1 MGITSEVLT
10 AVNDA
15 AVKAGAV
22 RVNRVRLTI
31 GGLTAIMPD
40 ALQFAW
46 EALTPGTPSEGA
58 VLEIDEIG
66 ARSRCLECGTE
77 WEHDQYD
84 RLCPSCG
91 SFACEVL
98 AGNELRIDDV
108 DVDLADEDGP
118 APDTGATDTT

>member
-1 MGITSEVLT
+1 MGITAEVLT

-15 AVKAGAV
+15 AEKAGAV

-31 GGLTAIMPD
+31 GELTAIMPD

-46 EALTPGTPSEGA
+46 EALTPGTLAEGA
-58 VLEIDEIG
+58 VLEVTEVP

-77 WEHDQYD
+77 WAHDAYD

-91 SFACEVL
+91 SFACQVL
-98 AGNELRIDDV
+98 EGNELRIDDV
-108 DVDLADEDGP
+108 DVDLPEEAAAAAVAGTEE
-118 APDTGATDTT
+118 

>member
-1 MGITSEVLT
+1 MGITAEVLS

-22 RVNRVRLTI
+22 RVNLVRLTI
-31 GGLTAIMPD
+31 GELTAIMPD

-46 EALTPGTPSEGA
+46 EAMTPGTLSEGA
-58 VLEIDEIG
+58 VLEVRQIG
-66 ARSRCLECGTE
+66 ARSKCLECGTE

-98 AGNELRIDDV
+98 TGNELRIDDV
-108 DVDLADEDGP
+108 DVDLPE
-118 APDTGATDTT
+118 TTEG

>member
-1 MGITSEVLT
+1 VHEMGITAEILA

-15 AVKAGAV
+15 AEKAGAT

-46 EALTPGTPSEGA
+46 EALTPGTSSEGA
-58 VLEIDEIG
+58 VLEVREVE
-66 ARSRCLECGTE
+66 ARSRCLECSNE
-77 WEHDQYD
+77 WVHDQYD

-98 AGNELRIDDV
+98 TGNELRIDDV
-108 DVDLADEDGP
+108 DVDLPEEADP
-118 APDTGATDTT
+118 TA

>member
-1 MGITSEVLT
+1 MGITAEVLT

-31 GGLTAIMPD
+31 GELTAIMPD
-40 ALQFAW
+40 ALHFAW
-46 EALTPGTPSEGA
+46 EALTPGTPAEGA
-58 VLEIDEIG
+58 VLEVQEVG

-84 RLCPSCG
+84 RLCPKCG

-108 DVDLADEDGP
+108 DVDLPE
-118 APDTGATDTT
+118 TT